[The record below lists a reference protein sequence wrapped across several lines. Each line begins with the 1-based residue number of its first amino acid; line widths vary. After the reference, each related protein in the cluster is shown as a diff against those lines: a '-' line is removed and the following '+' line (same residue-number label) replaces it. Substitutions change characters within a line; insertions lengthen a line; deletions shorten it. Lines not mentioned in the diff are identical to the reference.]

1 MDNTGKIK
9 GVALFVFV
17 IFSVLFFVQT
27 VQIVRM
33 LLLTFITPWDGFSLT
48 GFNPLFLIFTFIGL
62 AFHIVLYTICF
73 LLLRTIIKN
82 ETPFKKKTATFLKI
96 IALFFI
102 SRDVEG
108 IVFSFQTYFQHRHD
122 PIFTSTIC
130 YFTGEQIVPPS
141 AISILWF
148 GGFSIIAGFVIYLIS
163 LALDC
168 GISLQTQVDE
178 TL

>member
-1 MDNTGKIK
+1 MNSTEKIK
-9 GVALFVFV
+9 GVAVFVFV

-27 VQIVRM
+27 VQMIRWLMPV
-33 LLLTFITPWDGFSLT
+33 FYTPWDGFSLV
-48 GFNPLFLIFTFIGL
+48 GINPLHLIFIFVGL
-62 AFHIVLYTICF
+62 AFHIVLYTVCF
-73 LLLRTIIKN
+73 LLLRTILKN
-82 ETPFKKKTATFLKI
+82 ETPFKKKTATLLKI
-96 IALFFI
+96 IAIFFI

-130 YFTGEQIVPPS
+130 YFTGEPIVPPL

-148 GGFSIIAGFVIYLIS
+148 GGFSIIAGLIIYFIS
-163 LALDC
+163 FILDY